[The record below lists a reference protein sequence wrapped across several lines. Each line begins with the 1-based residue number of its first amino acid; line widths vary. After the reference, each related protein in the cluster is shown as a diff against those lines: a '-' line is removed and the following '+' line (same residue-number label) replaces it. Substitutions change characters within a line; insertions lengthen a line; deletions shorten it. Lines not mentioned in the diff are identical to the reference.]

1 MSENKSKKTTL
12 VYFGDLE
19 NSKYGTLRSIIAL
32 VLCVCLFFS
41 LSISNKTVYDKLMKN
56 KFGVFLSIVAIVSA
70 LCVVVPY
77 SNYDALKYGASV
89 GAFLSI
95 IALTAWYSSD
105 KDADENVTLN
115 SLLFFS
121 TSTVVFSFI
130 SFSVYFLSEKWN
142 WYPVRPCQT
151 KDV

>member
-1 MSENKSKKTTL
+1 MIEKTTI

-32 VLCVCLFFS
+32 VLCLVFL
-41 LSISNKTVYDKLMKN
+41 LLIKISNESLFSKLEKN
-56 KFGVFLSIVAIVSA
+56 KVLVFVSIVAIVSA

-89 GAFLSI
+89 GAVLSI

-105 KDADENVTLN
+105 KDADENVTLD
-115 SLLFFS
+115 SLLFFII
-121 TSTVVFSFI
+121 STVVFSFI
-130 SFSVYFLSEKWN
+130 SFSVYFLSEKLN

>member
-12 VYFGDLE
+12 VYFGDSE

-41 LSISNKTVYDKLMKN
+41 LKLISESVYDKLVIN
-56 KFGVFLSIVAIVSA
+56 KFGVFLAIVAIVSA

-95 IALTAWYSSD
+95 IAIIAWYSSKED
-105 KDADENVTLN
+105 KININ
-115 SLLFFS
+115 SLWVLVV
-121 TSTVVFSFI
+121 STVVFSIMSFI
-130 SFSVYFLSEKWN
+130 VYFLSKKWN

-151 KDV
+151 NAV

>member
-1 MSENKSKKTTL
+1 MSERTTL

-32 VLCVCLFFS
+32 VLCLVFL
-41 LSISNKTVYDKLMKN
+41 LLIKISNESLFSKLEKN
-56 KFGVFLSIVAIVSA
+56 KVLVFVSIVAIVSA

-77 SNYDALKYGASV
+77 SNYDALKYGASI
-89 GAFLSI
+89 GAVLSI
-95 IALTAWYSSD
+95 IALTALYSSD
-105 KDADENVTLN
+105 KDADENVTLD
-115 SLLFFS
+115 SLLFFII
-121 TSTVVFSFI
+121 STVVFSFI

>member
-1 MSENKSKKTTL
+1 MSERTTL

-32 VLCVCLFFS
+32 VLCLVFL
-41 LSISNKTVYDKLMKN
+41 LLIKISNESLFSKLEKN
-56 KFGVFLSIVAIVSA
+56 KVLVFVSIVAIVSA

-89 GAFLSI
+89 GAVLSI

-105 KDADENVTLN
+105 KDADENVTLD
-115 SLLFFS
+115 SLLFFII
-121 TSTVVFSFI
+121 STVVFSFI
-130 SFSVYFLSEKWN
+130 SFSVYFLSEKLN